1 MEEVLQLYALAYDAK
16 RPLVC
21 FDERPCFLIGDLVVP
36 LPMQSGKPKREDYHY
51 SKHGSCALLMAF
63 EPHTGRRWAK
73 VYARRTAQE
82 YTDFMRQLDK
92 QFPEADAITLVQD
105 NLNTHQGGS
114 FYAHLPP
121 EQAFALSQRFDMHF
135 TPKGA
140 SWLNMRA
147 GPVGAVL
154 PKTIEIEFSALSRQC
169 LDRRIPCQQQLEHEV
184 LAWVKARNAKRTTVA
199 WQFSIQTA
207 RDKLQRHYHKCRR
220 S

>member
-1 MEEVLQLYALAYDAK
+1 MEQVLALYARPHDPK

-36 LPMQSGKPKREDYHY
+36 LPMQSKKPKREDYHY
-51 SKHGSCALLMAF
+51 SKQGSCALLMAF

-73 VYARRTAQE
+73 VYSQRTAKE
-82 YTDFMRQLDK
+82 YTHFMQHLEK
-92 QFPEADAITLVQD
+92 QFPEAEQIDLLQD

-121 EQAFALSQRFDMHF
+121 EDAFVLSQRFKMHF

-140 SWLNMRA
+140 SWLNM
-147 GPVGAVL
+147 
-154 PKTIEIEFSALSRQC
+154 IEIEFSALSKQC
-169 LDRRIPCQQQLEHEV
+169 LDRRIPCQQQLEREV
-184 LAWVKARNAKRTTVA
+184 LAWVHARNTKRLTVT

-207 RDKLQRHYHKCRR
+207 RDKLQRHYQQCRK

>member
-1 MEEVLQLYALAYDAK
+1 MENILGLYARPYDPK

-73 VYARRTAQE
+73 VYARRTALE

-114 FYAHLPP
+114 FYAHLQP
-121 EQAFALSQRFDMHF
+121 EQAFALAQRFEMHF

-140 SWLNMRA
+140 SWLNM
-147 GPVGAVL
+147 
-154 PKTIEIEFSALSRQC
+154 IEIEFSALSKQC
-169 LDRRIPCQQQLEHEV
+169 LDRRIPCQKQLEHEV
-184 LAWVKARNAKRTTVA
+184 LAWVEARNTKRTTVT

-207 RDKLQRHYHKCRR
+207 RDKLQRHYQKCRR

>member
-1 MEEVLQLYALAYDAK
+1 MENILGLYARPYDPK

-36 LPMQSGKPKREDYHY
+36 LAMQSGKPKREDYHY

-114 FYAHLPP
+114 FYAHLQP
-121 EQAFALSQRFDMHF
+121 EQAFNLAQRFDMHF

-140 SWLNMRA
+140 SWLNM
-147 GPVGAVL
+147 
-154 PKTIEIEFSALSRQC
+154 IELEFSALSKQC
-169 LDRRIPCQQQLEHEV
+169 LDRRIPCQKQLEHEV
-184 LAWVKARNAKRTTVA
+184 LAWVEARNTKRTTVT

-207 RDKLQRHYHKCRR
+207 RDKLQRHYQKCRR